1 MYRIAL
7 AAPLPQGVGPRAS
20 APPRVRAPCA
30 APAGASAVPLAV
42 PLAAGAGGGLGFLVA
57 LSRAYARRGSAR
69 RAITS
74 ALSRLG
80 GAVGATFFCFFSS
93 ASSHFSYSYSCAP
106 ALPGHRQRRCCRPHE
121 FEMVPRS
128 GLSARP

>member
-1 MYRIAL
+1 MYRTAL
-7 AAPLPQGVGPRAS
+7 AAPLPEGVGPRAS

-80 GAVGATFFCFFSS
+80 GAVGATFFCFLSS
-93 ASSHFSYSYSCAP
+93 ASSHFSYSCSCAP
-106 ALPGHRQRRCCRPHE
+106 ALPGHCQRRIADHTSSRWS
-121 FEMVPRS
+121 PRS